1 MSAVAAAGPRF
12 AVRVMVT
19 PVWDQVFLAVDP
31 GTTVAELKAQALAQA
46 TQRTDERPGDYV
58 VKFRGA
64 QVLDE
69 RTTLA
74 ALGAVPNAAFIV
86 LPARRQPVR

>member
-1 MSAVAAAGPRF
+1 MAVAAAQRF

-31 GTTVAELKAQALAQA
+31 ATTVADLKAQALAQA
-46 TQRTDERPGDYV
+46 TQRTSERPDDYV

-64 QVLDE
+64 LIADE
-69 RTTLA
+69 RTTLER
-74 ALGAVPNAAFIV
+74 LGAVPNAAFIV

>member
-1 MSAVAAAGPRF
+1 MTTVADRF

-19 PVWDQVFLAVDP
+19 DVWDQVFLAVTP
-31 GTTVAELKAQALAQA
+31 GTTVAELKRQALRQALKRGDAQL
-46 TQRTDERPGDYV
+46 GGYV

-69 RTTLA
+69 STTLA
-74 ALGAVPNAAFIV
+74 ALGAGANAALIV

>member
-1 MSAVAAAGPRF
+1 MTALAARF

-19 PVWDQVFLAVDP
+19 DVWDQVFLAVEP
-31 GTTVAELKAQALAQA
+31 TTTVGELKRQALTQA
-46 TQRTDERPGDYV
+46 LKRQDVRLEDYV

-64 QVLDE
+64 AVADE
-69 RTTLA
+69 ATTLA
-74 ALGAVPNAAFIV
+74 ALGAGANAAFVV

>member
-1 MSAVAAAGPRF
+1 VSAVGERF

-19 PVWDQVFLAVDP
+19 PVWDHVFLAVEP
-31 GTTVAELKAQALAQA
+31 GTTVAELKRQALSQA
-46 TQRTDERPGDYV
+46 LKRTQLRPEDYV

-64 QVLDE
+64 EVSNE
-69 RTTLA
+69 ATTLA
-74 ALGAVPNAAFIV
+74 ALGAVPNAPFIV